1 MVTRKEDTARRQS
14 RRAYEE
20 RKKEERNAKNSN
32 FQTMIPKELYD
43 EIDAFLIEK
52 RMTKVEFI
60 KQAYE
65 YLKSQE
71 EKKQVY

>member
-1 MVTRKEDTARRQS
+1 MVTRKEDTARRKS

-20 RKKEERNAKNSN
+20 RKKEERKAKNSN

-43 EIDAFLIEK
+43 EIDTFLK
-52 RMTKVEFI
+52 TKGMSKVEFI

-71 EKKQVY
+71 NDK

>member
-1 MVTRKEDTARRQS
+1 MVTRKEDTARRKS

-20 RKKEERNAKNSN
+20 RKKDERKAKNSN

-43 EIDAFLIEK
+43 EIDTFLK
-52 RMTKVEFI
+52 TKGMSKVEFI

-65 YLKSQE
+65 YLKTQE
-71 EKKQVY
+71 DDK

>member
-20 RKKEERNAKNSN
+20 CKKEERKTKNSN
-32 FQTMIPKELYD
+32 FQTMIPKELFD
-43 EIDAFLIEK
+43 EIDTFLKEK
-52 RMTKVEFI
+52 GMTKVEFI

-65 YLKSQE
+65 YLKT
-71 EKKQVY
+71 KKESK

>member
-20 RKKEERNAKNSN
+20 RKKEERKTKNSN
-32 FQTMIPKELYD
+32 FQTMIPKELFD
-43 EIDAFLIEK
+43 EIDAYLKEK
-52 RMTKVEFI
+52 GMTKVEFI

-65 YLKSQE
+65 YLKTQNE
-71 EKKQVY
+71 TK